1 MGEHIVTS
9 INRRN
14 LLGTIGGAAATAA
27 LMPTQIVS
35 AQENKITVTS
45 LGGRWEQSIREDFI
59 PLFEKRTGAKV
70 DVVLGGPAQ
79 WMSQIESQP
88 SKPPLDCIDNSE
100 TLAFKLIDNNMAVKL
115 TTETVPNLAFTPELF
130 RKPWDDYAAMYM
142 YAGAG
147 FFYNKEKI
155 KDPPKTW
162 IEFFDRA
169 GKGEFGKSVSLPD
182 IPYGWTPAFLWT
194 YAKVLGGD
202 INKMDPAFDMLK
214 KIRPHV
220 VKFWANAGEIER
232 MISSREVDIGVF
244 WDGRVYSM
252 IDAGAKHIGFQRM
265 SSDVLISGVCG
276 QVVKGG
282 NEKLAAAY
290 VNAELDAEPQLQFF
304 KKINYAVSNAN
315 VKYPDE
321 VKDRILPVELGLV
334 APYRELAKITPTLIE
349 RWNQEVRL

>member
-1 MGEHIVTS
+1 MS
-9 INRRN
+9 FINRRSF
-14 LLGTIGGAAATAA
+14 LGTLGAGVASAA
-27 LMPTQIVS
+27 LMPTQLVS
-35 AQENKITVTS
+35 AEENKITITA
-45 LGGRWEQSIREDFI
+45 LGGRWEQSIRQDFI

-70 DVVLGGPAQ
+70 DVVLGGPSQ

-88 SKPPLDCIDNSE
+88 NKPPLDCIDNSE
-100 TLAFKLIDNNMAVKL
+100 TLAFKLIDSNLAVKL
-115 TTETVPNLAFTPELF
+115 TTANVPNLAATPDLF

-155 KDPPKTW
+155 KNPPKTW
-162 IEFFDRA
+162 VEFFDRA
-169 GKGEFGKSVSLPD
+169 GKGEFGKSISLPD
-182 IPYGWTPAFLWT
+182 IPYGWTPAFIWT
-194 YAKVLGGD
+194 YAKVLGGG
-202 INKMDPAFDMLK
+202 INNLDPAFAMLK
-214 KIRPHV
+214 KVRPYV

-244 WDGRVYSM
+244 WDGRIYSM
-252 IDAGAKHIGFQRM
+252 MDAGAKHIGFQRM

-290 VNAELDAEPQLQFF
+290 VNAELDAVPQLEFF
-304 KKINYAVSNAN
+304 KKINYAVSNKN
-315 VKYPDE
+315 VVYPE
-321 VKDRILPVELGLV
+321 AVRDRILPVSLGLV
-334 APYRELAKITPTLIE
+334 APYRELAKITPAIIE

>member
-1 MGEHIVTS
+1 MIS

-35 AQENKITVTS
+35 AQENKITITS

-100 TLAFKLIDNNMAVKL
+100 TLAFKLIDNKMAVRL

-162 IEFFDRA
+162 NEFFDRA

-214 KIRPHV
+214 KVRPYV

-232 MISSREVDIGVF
+232 MISKSRGRYRRVLGWPYLF
-244 WDGRVYSM
+244 NDGCRREAHRFSANEFGRTYLR
-252 IDAGAKHIGFQRM
+252 RM
-265 SSDVLISGVCG
+265 RSGG
-276 QVVKGG
+276 
-282 NEKLAAAY
+282 
-290 VNAELDAEPQLQFF
+290 
-304 KKINYAVSNAN
+304 
-315 VKYPDE
+315 
-321 VKDRILPVELGLV
+321 
-334 APYRELAKITPTLIE
+334 E
-349 RWNQEVRL
+349 RWQRKTRGSIR